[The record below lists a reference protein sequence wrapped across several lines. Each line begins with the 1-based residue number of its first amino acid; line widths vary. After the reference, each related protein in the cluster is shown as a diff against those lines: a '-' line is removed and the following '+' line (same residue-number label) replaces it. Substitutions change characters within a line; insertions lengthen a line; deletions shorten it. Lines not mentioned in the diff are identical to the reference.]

1 MTYFLMSYD
10 DYKMH
15 LNSGGDPE
23 AIPNLTF
30 DEFKHFHQ
38 KYYHPSNSRIFFYGD
53 DPVRE
58 LKKQE
63 LYS

>member
-1 MTYFLMSYD
+1 
-10 DYKMH
+10 MH